1 MKKLDSYNR
10 EIKLDDV
17 VNIDSMYSH
26 KATGVVVGF
35 TAQKVKVYNVY
46 YDRDMIIKPKNLT
59 LIGAN

>member
-35 TAQKVKVYNVY
+35 TEQKVKVYNVF